1 MRKVLLIV
9 ALAVLSIAN
18 AALAMTSTNYRV
30 NWDSINSGGDDISS
44 STNYILHD
52 TVGEQGTGS
61 STSTSYQLD
70 AGYRY
75 GDTEATILSYDIGT
89 QENSTETAFTAF
101 SNAGKTVTVASA
113 ASYSV
118 GNFIGVVE
126 NKGAAQIIAI
136 GKITNIAGSVI
147 TVDDWDGSPSSISAV
162 PAGGNDFVYRLSG
175 DAAQLGTLTTSIVA
189 TSLTHTS
196 VISNLENGYT
206 VYVSDDGNL
215 RINASTYISNVTD
228 GSVTAGSDE
237 YGARVFGTTAT
248 STGSDFAFSTSTR
261 AIQATSTFANDD
273 RIGLV
278 YKAAISATT
287 AAGSYSQAVYYT
299 LTGNF

>member
-1 MRKVLLIV
+1 MRRVLCLVI
-9 ALAVLSIAN
+9 AAFFTFRGAV
-18 AALAMTSTNYRV
+18 LAMTSANYQV

-44 STNYILHD
+44 STNYIIHD
-52 TVGEQGTGS
+52 TIGEQGTG
-61 STSTSYQLD
+61 TSTSASYQIR

-75 GDTEATILSYDIGT
+75 GDTESYILSFDIGT

-113 ASYSV
+113 ASFSV

-126 NKGAAQIIAI
+126 NKGASQIIAI
-136 GKITNIAGSVI
+136 GKITNIAGTVV
-147 TVDDWDGSPSSISAV
+147 TVDAWDGSPSSVSAV
-162 PAGGNDFVYRLSG
+162 PAGGNDFAYRLSG
-175 DAAQLGTLTTSIVA
+175 DAAQLGTLTASIVS

-206 VYVSDDGNL
+206 VYVSADGNL
-215 RINASTYISNVTD
+215 RINSSTYVTNVSD

-248 STGSDFAFSTSTR
+248 STGSDFAFSASTR

-278 YKAAISATT
+278 YKAAMSATT